1 MRLIDVDKLE
11 LSYAGMARIAPDD
24 FEGMAQFFM
33 DQVKAAP
40 PVDAIPVDF
49 IQGLITEPW
58 NAGSKSRVL
67 SWLKQEWKKR
77 GDDEG
82 DKSK

>member
-1 MRLIDVDKLE
+1 MRLIDVDTLE
-11 LSYAGMARIAPDD
+11 LSYAG
-24 FEGMAQFFM
+24 M

-67 SWLKQEWKKR
+67 SWLKQEWKKEKER
-77 GDDEG
+77 RADG
-82 DKSK
+82 KI